1 MATLALDDRPVQMN
15 VRMNRQ
21 LKDAGDAV
29 LERLGISASQ
39 AVRDLW
45 EYLVVNEQM
54 PASVGVARGRG
65 YRLQTDGAPAVKTGP
80 EIVQAFYDGCGLSR
94 PDLDSMPSYDELFA
108 QAMEE
113 EHPEWF
119 GL

>member
-1 MATLALDDRPVQMN
+1 MATLTLDDRPVQMN

-39 AVRDLW
+39 AVRELW
-45 EYLVVNEQM
+45 EYLVVNEHM
-54 PASVGVARGRG
+54 PVGAGGARSYGRG
-65 YRLQTDGAPAVKTGP
+65 MQGDEATASKTGP
-80 EIVQAFYDGCGLSR
+80 ELVRAFYSNYGLSA
-94 PDLDSMPSYDELFA
+94 PDLDNMPSYEDLYA

-113 EHPEWF
+113 EHADWF